1 MKYRYHVHFVPS
13 VSPTRNLLFCA
24 ATVNAI
30 LKSMVFI
37 IDILDYIIQIQQ
49 YKLSKKK
56 CNMKLRDTVKYDRNS
71 STKCHMEHLLCCCF
85 FMI

>member
-1 MKYRYHVHFVPS
+1 MKYRDHVHLVPP

-37 IDILDYIIQIQQ
+37 IDILDSIIQIQQ

-56 CNMKLRDTVKYDRNS
+56 CNMKLSDTVKYDRNR
-71 STKCHMEHLLCCCF
+71 STKCQMEHLLCFF